1 MTGTIID
8 IGEDETRIKPV
19 AAEHAAKNDMDTLQ
33 SSRYD
38 LNVFIGREAESI
50 AHGA

>member
-8 IGEDETRIKPV
+8 VGVDETRIKPV

-33 SSRYD
+33 SLRYD
-38 LNVFIGREAESI
+38 LSVFMGNDE
-50 AHGA
+50 